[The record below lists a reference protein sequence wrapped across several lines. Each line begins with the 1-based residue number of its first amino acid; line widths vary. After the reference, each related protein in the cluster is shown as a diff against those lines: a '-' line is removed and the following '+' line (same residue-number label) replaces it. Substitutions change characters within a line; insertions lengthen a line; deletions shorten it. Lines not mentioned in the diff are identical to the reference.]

1 MKTLIAGIGNIF
13 LGDDAFGSVL
23 ASRLAA
29 RSWPEGVAVR
39 DFGIRCLELAY
50 AILDDWDEVILLD
63 AAPRGGRPGTLY
75 RIALDGEPAAAD
87 VDPHTISAAM
97 VLGMARRIGGRL
109 PRATLLGCEPAS
121 CQPDYESNPGL
132 SPAVAAALPAA
143 EAMITELFASQ
154 QQEAS
159 A

>member
-1 MKTLIAGIGNIF
+1 LFHPRRSRAAMKTLIAGIGNIF

-97 VLGMARRIGGRL
+97 VLGMARRIGGRR
-109 PRATLLGCEPAS
+109 PRASPTT
-121 CQPDYESNPGL
+121 NPTRAFHPP
-132 SPAVAAALPAA
+132 SPPPCPPRK
-143 EAMITELFASQ
+143 Q
-154 QQEAS
+154 
-159 A
+159 